1 MSLFVSVLSM
11 VKDYHREK
19 KEKNV
24 IIKVDVGTVC
34 KRHAQGRTIGAGNH
48 QASQAKQ
55 ESTRRLHKSTLC
67 LANSGEK
74 YSTTATATQQQS
86 SLFPS
91 PSRQFVFQ
99 RLIVCQLARDIF
111 SSVDDGHLASILLI

>member
-11 VKDYHREK
+11 VEDYHREK

-34 KRHAQGRTIGAGNH
+34 KRHAQGRTIRAGNH
-48 QASQAKQ
+48 QASQTKQ
-55 ESTRRLHKSTLC
+55 ESTRRLHKNTLC
-67 LANSGEK
+67 LANGGEK
-74 YSTTATATQQQS
+74 YCTTATQQQS

-111 SSVDDGHLASILLI
+111 PSVDDGYLASILLI